1 MNKKEKIIN
10 TIKNFSNDEHKEI
23 LKIILEQ
30 DNIKYSE
37 NSNGTFI
44 DMDTINDTIIDKI
57 ENYIDY
63 VLRKEN
69 DINQIEIKMND
80 IKNNIRTR

>member
-1 MNKKEKIIN
+1 MTKKEKIAD
-10 TIKNFSNDEHKEI
+10 TIKNFSYDEHKEI

-44 DMDTINDTIIDKI
+44 DMDTINDKIIYKI
-57 ENYIDY
+57 
-63 VLRKEN
+63 
-69 DINQIEIKMND
+69 
-80 IKNNIRTR
+80 

>member
-1 MNKKEKIIN
+1 MTKKEKIAD
-10 TIKNFSNDEHKEI
+10 TIKNFSYDEHKEI

-44 DMDTINDTIIDKI
+44 DMDTINDKIIDKI

-63 VLRKEN
+63 ILKKEI
-69 DINQIEIKMND
+69 DINQREIKMNE
-80 IKNNIRTR
+80 IKKTF

>member
-69 DINQIEIKMND
+69 DINQIEIKMNE
-80 IKNNIRTR
+80 IKKTF